1 MRAVIRAVI
10 AVSASLAV
18 VGPIGFFWSDSL
30 VPDTYDM
37 AEMGYPDYGGGPA
50 GGHDL
55 YGDQPPAEHYR
66 YGDEPPAES
75 HHYAGI
81 SVADLKGPSGTPDV
95 AVTLTTRQSGNRYT
109 VNGTSPGPEIRAVQG
124 QLIQV
129 TLVNESVRAG
139 VTLHWHGVDVPNAE
153 DGVAGITQDAVR
165 PGKTYVYRFV
175 ARNAGT
181 YWYHSHQVSHVQVRN
196 GLFGAL
202 VILPR
207 ADAHPGA
214 VAAVHTY
221 QGKRTINGVPGVSGL
236 ADRAVRVINT
246 DSGPIR
252 IWVSGTSFQVI
263 AIDGRDVHE
272 PPVVENR
279 AVLVTAGGRVDL
291 RLSRPA
297 RVDVGGGAA
306 VAAPGIR
313 AAALPRAMLDFL
325 SYGTPA
331 PLGFDP
337 ARSDRRF
344 RYDIGRRFGFL
355 NGKPGNWWTVNGH
368 LFPNVP
374 MFMVSTG
381 DIVRM
386 TIHNGTG
393 EVHPMHLHGHH
404 MVVLSRNGV
413 ASTGSPWWTDSLD
426 VLQGDTFEVAFVA
439 DNPGIWADHCHNLKH
454 VPEGL
459 VAHLMYTGIRSSFLV
474 GGPARN
480 VPE

>member
-1 MRAVIRAVI
+1 MRAVARAAI
-10 AVSASLAV
+10 AVVASVSV

-30 VPDTYDM
+30 LPDTYDM
-37 AEMGYPDYGGGPA
+37 ADMGYPDYGGGPA
-50 GGHDL
+50 GGPNL
-55 YGDQPPAEHYR
+55 YGDQPPAEHYQ
-66 YGDEPPAES
+66 YGDEPPAE
-75 HHYAGI
+75 HNHYAGI
-81 SVADLKGPSGTPDV
+81 SVADLKGPSGPPDV
-95 AVTLTTRQSGNRYT
+95 AVTLTTRQSGDRYT

-124 QLIQV
+124 QLVQV

-165 PGKTYVYRFV
+165 PGRSHVYRFV
-175 ARNAGT
+175 ARDAGT
-181 YWYHSHQVSHVQVRN
+181 YWYHSHQVSNVQVRN

-207 ADAHPGA
+207 PDAHHGA
-214 VAAVHTY
+214 VVAVHTY
-221 QGKRTINGVPGVSGL
+221 RGKRTINGVPGVSAL
-236 ADRAVRVINT
+236 ADRVVRVINT
-246 DSGPIR
+246 DSVPIR
-252 IWVSGTSFQVI
+252 IWASGTSFQVI

-272 PPVVENR
+272 PSVVENR

-306 VAAPGIR
+306 VAAPGSR
-313 AAALPRAMLDFL
+313 AVAQPRDTLDFL

-337 ARSDRRF
+337 GRAQRNF

-368 LFPNVP
+368 LFPDVP
-374 MFMVSTG
+374 MFMVNTG
-381 DIVRM
+381 DVVRM
-386 TIHNGTG
+386 TISNHTG

-404 MVVLSRNGV
+404 VVVLSRNGV
-413 ASTGSPWWTDSLD
+413 GNTGSPWWTDSLD
-426 VLQGDTFEVAFVA
+426 VPQDTTFEVAFVA

-459 VAHLMYTGIRSSFLV
+459 VVHLMYTGVRSSFLV

>member
-1 MRAVIRAVI
+1 MRAVTRAVI

-50 GGHDL
+50 GGHNL

-129 TLVNESVRAG
+129 TLVNESVRDG

-165 PGKTYVYRFV
+165 PGQTYVYRFV
-175 ARNAGT
+175 ARSAGT

-207 ADAHPGA
+207 PDAERGT

-221 QGKRTINGVPGVSGL
+221 QGKRTINGVPGVSPLTGRL
-236 ADRAVRVINT
+236 VRVINT

-252 IWVSGTSFQVI
+252 VWVSGASFQVV
-263 AIDGRDVHE
+263 AIDGRDLHE
-272 PPVVENR
+272 PAVVENK
-279 AVLVTAGGRVDL
+279 AILVTAGARVDL
-291 RLSRPA
+291 RLSSSA

-306 VAAPGIR
+306 VAAPGSR
-313 AAALPRAMLDFL
+313 AAALPRAILDLL

-374 MFMVSTG
+374 MFMASTG

-459 VAHLMYTGIRSSFLV
+459 VAHLMYTGVRSSFLV